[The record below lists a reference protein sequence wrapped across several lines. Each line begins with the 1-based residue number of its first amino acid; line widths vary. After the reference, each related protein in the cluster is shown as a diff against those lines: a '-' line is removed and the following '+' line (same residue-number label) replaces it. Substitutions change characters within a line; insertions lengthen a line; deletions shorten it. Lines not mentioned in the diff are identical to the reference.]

1 MEIPVYTLGVLNKI
15 EGSVGGKLC
24 EKFDLV
30 FGTSTGAIMGR
41 RGVQSTEALGYDDY
55 IKLLSGVVGYNLNLV
70 GCDLAEVSPQ
80 FDSAEITSP
89 LAANLLFER
98 ICLFCFC

>member
-1 MEIPVYTLGVLNKI
+1 MKMYDKTDDMLDWLL
-15 EGSVGGKLC
+15 SA
-24 EKFDLV
+24 D
-30 FGTSTGAIMGR
+30 
-41 RGVQSTEALGYDDY
+41 VQSTEALGYDDY
-55 IKLLSGVVGYNLNLV
+55 IKLLRGVVGYNLNLV

>member
-1 MEIPVYTLGVLNKI
+1 MKMYDKTDDMLDWLL
-15 EGSVGGKLC
+15 SA
-24 EKFDLV
+24 D
-30 FGTSTGAIMGR
+30 
-41 RGVQSTEALGYDDY
+41 VQSTEALGYDDY

-70 GCDLAEVSPQ
+70 GCDLAEVSSQ
-80 FDSAEITSP
+80 FDSGEITSR